1 MLVHKIQRGCLLVFN
16 NGIILQ
22 WGARQGADYNEDH
35 ITGSITYPQVF
46 SQQVSITVATCQM
59 GLDVIAITS
68 LNKSGFVYVLG
79 DREVSTRTVSSDK
92 FYWLV
97 IGI

>member
-1 MLVHKIQRGCLLVFN
+1 M
-16 NGIILQ
+16 
-22 WGARQGADYNEDH
+22 RQGADYNEDH

-46 SQQVSITVATCQM
+46 SQQVFITVATCQR
-59 GLDVIAITS
+59 GLDIIAITS
-68 LNKSGFVYVLG
+68 LSRSGFLYVLG
-79 DREVSTRTVSSDK
+79 DREFGTQVIASDK

>member
-1 MLVHKIQRGCLLVFN
+1 MVFN

-22 WGARQGADYNEDH
+22 WGVRQGADYNEDN

-59 GLDVIAITS
+59 GLDVIAIIS

-92 FYWLV
+92 FYWLA